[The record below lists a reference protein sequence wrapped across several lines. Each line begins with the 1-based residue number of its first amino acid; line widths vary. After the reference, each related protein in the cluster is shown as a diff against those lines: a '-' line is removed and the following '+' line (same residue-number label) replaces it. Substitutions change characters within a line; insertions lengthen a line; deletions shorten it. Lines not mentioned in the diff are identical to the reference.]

1 MPPPPPSSR
10 LLALLSARR
19 PLPPLRRLLQIH
31 AHLLAA
37 GLLQDFSSLLA
48 AAYALSTTA
57 TATDARTSPPS
68 PLRHALAL
76 LSSLPA
82 SAYNA
87 AIRALS
93 LSDDGDRHGH
103 GVVRRC
109 LPLYR
114 ALLRSGT
121 ARPDHLTFPF
131 LLKACA
137 RLREWG
143 YGDAALA
150 HVLRLGLDSDVFVVN
165 AATHFLSI
173 RGPME
178 NARRLFDRS
187 PVRDLVSWNTLIGG
201 YVRRGN
207 PAEALELFWRM
218 VAEDAVVRP
227 DEVTMIAAVSGCG
240 QMRDLELGRRL
251 HGFVDSDG
259 VSCTVR
265 LMNALMDMYIKCG
278 SLEMA
283 KSVFER
289 IEHRTVV
296 SWTTMIVGFAKFG
309 LMDNA
314 RKVFDE
320 MPERDVFPWNALM
333 TGYVQCKQC
342 KEALSLFHEMQE
354 ASVVPDE
361 ITMVNLLT
369 ACSQLGALEMGMWVH
384 RYIEKHRLVFSVA
397 LGTSLIDMYAKCGN
411 IEKAIHIFKE
421 IPEKNALTWTA
432 MICGLANH
440 GHANEAIEHFRTMI
454 ELGQK
459 PDEIT
464 FIGVLSACCH
474 AGLVKEGREFFS
486 LMETKYHLE
495 RKMKHYSCMID
506 LLGRA
511 GHLDEAE
518 QLVNTMPMEPD
529 AVVWGAIFFAC
540 RMQGNISLGEK
551 AAMKLVEIDPS
562 DSGIYVLLANM
573 YAEAN
578 MRKKADKVRAMMR
591 HLGVEKVPGCS
602 CIELNGVVH
611 EFIVKDKSHM
621 DSHAIYDC
629 LHEITLQIKHTAD
642 LLSISAAGRGIT
654 GPTFPG
660 CPETY
665 QQQFQQ
671 SGQAQLTESQS
682 QSHKF
687 KDEHQKIHRFR
698 QGDVIALPAG
708 VAHWCYNDGEVP
720 VVAIYVTDINNGA
733 NQLDPRQR
741 DFLLAGNK
749 RNPQAYRREV
759 EEWSQNIFSGFST
772 ELLSEAFGISNQVA
786 RQLQCQNDQRG
797 EIVRVE
803 RGLSLLQPYASLQEQ
818 EQGQMQ
824 SREHYQEGGY
834 QQSQYGSGC
843 PNGLDETF
851 CTMRVRQNIDNPNR
865 ADTYNPRAG
874 RVTNLNSQNFPILNL
889 VQMSA
894 VKVNLYQNA
903 LLSPFWNINAHSIV
917 YITQGRAQVQVVN
930 NNGKTVFNG
939 ELRRG
944 QLLIVPQH
952 YVVVKKAQRE
962 GCAYI
967 AFKTNPNS
975 MVSHIAGK
983 SSIFRALPT
992 DVLANAYR
1000 ISREEAQRLK
1010 HNRGDEFGAFT
1021 PLQYKSYQ
1029 DVYNVAESS

>member
-19 PLPPLRRLLQIH
+19 PPPPLRRLLQIH

-37 GLLQDFSSLLA
+37 GLLRDFSSLLA

-165 AATHFLSI
+165 AATHLLSI

-178 NARRLFDRS
+178 DARRLFDRS

-309 LMDNA
+309 LMDDA

-384 RYIEKHRLVFSVA
+384 RALDLSLMRVA
-397 LGTSLIDMYAKCGN
+397 SGSPLTIIDAPLQHKRDCF
-411 IEKAIHIFKE
+411 EPAL
-421 IPEKNALTWTA
+421 KNTALTQPNNAT
-432 MICGLANH
+432 
-440 GHANEAIEHFRTMI
+440 TY
-454 ELGQK
+454 QST
-459 PDEIT
+459 P
-464 FIGVLSACCH
+464 
-474 AGLVKEGREFFS
+474 LVK
-486 LMETKYHLE
+486 HLLHGKA
-495 RKMKHYSCMID
+495 KMTATC
-506 LLGRA
+506 
-511 GHLDEAE
+511 
-518 QLVNTMPMEPD
+518 
-529 AVVWGAIFFAC
+529 
-540 RMQGNISLGEK
+540 
-551 AAMKLVEIDPS
+551 
-562 DSGIYVLLANM
+562 SG
-573 YAEAN
+573 
-578 MRKKADKVRAMMR
+578 K
-591 HLGVEKVPGCS
+591 
-602 CIELNGVVH
+602 
-611 EFIVKDKSHM
+611 
-621 DSHAIYDC
+621 
-629 LHEITLQIKHTAD
+629 
-642 LLSISAAGRGIT
+642 
-654 GPTFPG
+654 
-660 CPETY
+660 
-665 QQQFQQ
+665 
-671 SGQAQLTESQS
+671 QLTRS
-682 QSHKF
+682 
-687 KDEHQKIHRFR
+687 
-698 QGDVIALPAG
+698 
-708 VAHWCYNDGEVP
+708 
-720 VVAIYVTDINNGA
+720 
-733 NQLDPRQR
+733 
-741 DFLLAGNK
+741 
-749 RNPQAYRREV
+749 
-759 EEWSQNIFSGFST
+759 
-772 ELLSEAFGISNQVA
+772 
-786 RQLQCQNDQRG
+786 
-797 EIVRVE
+797 
-803 RGLSLLQPYASLQEQ
+803 
-818 EQGQMQ
+818 
-824 SREHYQEGGY
+824 
-834 QQSQYGSGC
+834 
-843 PNGLDETF
+843 
-851 CTMRVRQNIDNPNR
+851 
-865 ADTYNPRAG
+865 
-874 RVTNLNSQNFPILNL
+874 
-889 VQMSA
+889 
-894 VKVNLYQNA
+894 
-903 LLSPFWNINAHSIV
+903 
-917 YITQGRAQVQVVN
+917 
-930 NNGKTVFNG
+930 
-939 ELRRG
+939 
-944 QLLIVPQH
+944 
-952 YVVVKKAQRE
+952 
-962 GCAYI
+962 
-967 AFKTNPNS
+967 
-975 MVSHIAGK
+975 
-983 SSIFRALPT
+983 
-992 DVLANAYR
+992 
-1000 ISREEAQRLK
+1000 
-1010 HNRGDEFGAFT
+1010 
-1021 PLQYKSYQ
+1021 
-1029 DVYNVAESS
+1029 

>member
-19 PLPPLRRLLQIH
+19 PPPPLRRLLQIH

-48 AAYALSTTA
+48 VAYALSTTA

-103 GVVRRC
+103 SVVRRC

-178 NARRLFDRS
+178 DARRLFDRS

-218 VAEDAVVRP
+218 VAEDAAVRP

-251 HGFVDSDG
+251 HGFMDSNG

-309 LMDNA
+309 LMDDA

-518 QLVNTMPMEPD
+518 QLVNTMPTEPD

-629 LHEITLQIKHTAD
+629 LHEITLQIKHSAD

-759 EEWSQNIFSGFST
+759 EERSQNIFSGFST

-824 SREHYQEGGY
+824 SRERYQEGGY

>member
-19 PLPPLRRLLQIH
+19 PPSPLRRLLQIH

-178 NARRLFDRS
+178 DARRLFDRS

-218 VAEDAVVRP
+218 VAEDAAVRP
-227 DEVTMIAAVSGCG
+227 DEVTMIAAVSGGG

-251 HGFVDSDG
+251 HGFMDSNG

-309 LMDNA
+309 LMDDA

-1029 DVYNVAESS
+1029 DVYNMAESS